1 MTNSKMTFEAFMEKV
16 DSYIEDICGFN
27 SEDMPD
33 FNYYDYWE
41 SGMTAKRTALESINN
56 ARDY

>member
-1 MTNSKMTFEAFMEKV
+1 MTFEAFMEKV

-27 SEDMPD
+27 SEDIPD